1 MRTTDTKKR
10 LLEAALDLFSE
21 RGFDAVNM
29 QSLADAVGIKQPSI
43 YKHFKNKQEIL
54 DTLLDQAE
62 AKFKEKSLID
72 GLFENFNVD
81 SLNEDGLVEL
91 SQAHI
96 SFVLHDPL
104 IKRMRKLL
112 TIEQFRN
119 QRMKELHILHD
130 FINTITFAKKVIE
143 ILVASGKFKVL
154 GNQEYMAYLFIAPV
168 SLQLYRCDCE
178 PEYEPTA
185 MAFIEEHMRYMWRLC
200 KA

>member
-10 LLEAALDLFSE
+10 LLEAAIDLFSE
-21 RGFDAVNM
+21 KGYDAVNM

-54 DTLLDQAE
+54 DTLLDNAE
-62 AKFKEKSLID
+62 ARFQESSLID
-72 GLFENFNVD
+72 GIFENFDVD
-81 SLNEDGLVEL
+81 KLDEDGLVEL
-91 SQAHI
+91 SQKHI

-119 QRMKELHILHD
+119 ERIRQLHIYHD
-130 FINTITFAKKVIE
+130 FVNTITFARRVIE
-143 ILVASGKFKVL
+143 VLIQSGKFKTVD
-154 GNQEYMAYLFIAPV
+154 NQEYLAYLFIAPV
-168 SLQLYRCDCE
+168 SLQLYRCDCQ

-185 MAFIEEHMRYMWRLC
+185 MAFIEEHMRHMWRLC
-200 KA
+200 KV